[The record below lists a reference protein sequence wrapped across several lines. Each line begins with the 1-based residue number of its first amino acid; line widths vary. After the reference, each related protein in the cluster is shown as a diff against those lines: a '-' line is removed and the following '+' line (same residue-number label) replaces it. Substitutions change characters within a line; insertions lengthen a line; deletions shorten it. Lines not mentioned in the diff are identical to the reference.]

1 LFLKLVKNPEKLDLK
16 FFSIP
21 AIQKI
26 QDLISSTNQIN
37 FDELTIE
44 EKVKYDLF
52 LCYSINSLYWMY
64 LKMNGEDPNSVSYFY
79 TWILGSPYNPQ
90 FLFQHGIKNEL
101 TRIKE
106 VMLKEKQIHD
116 KKFRPLVNQEA
127 AKRFVRGGLYDHQ
140 KKNEEFRKKREEF
153 KNPPNKRKRFD

>member
-1 LFLKLVKNPEKLDLK
+1 LFLNKSRNPEKLDLK

-64 LKMNGEDPNSVSYFY
+64 LKMNGEDPNSV
-79 TWILGSPYNPQ
+79 G
-90 FLFQHGIKNEL
+90 
-101 TRIKE
+101 
-106 VMLKEKQIHD
+106 
-116 KKFRPLVNQEA
+116 
-127 AKRFVRGGLYDHQ
+127 
-140 KKNEEFRKKREEF
+140 
-153 KNPPNKRKRFD
+153 